1 MKNTV
6 IKMISVIA
14 VGLLPAF
21 NLIQG
26 YHTGRGGLVF
36 LVALVASL
44 SAYRLIKSDLLS
56 AIYTGYLIAIMFFG
70 IILYL

>member
-6 IKMISVIA
+6 IKMISLIA

-26 YHTGRGGLVF
+26 YQTGKGGLVF

>member
-6 IKMISVIA
+6 IKMISLIA
-14 VGLLPAF
+14 VGLLPAI

-26 YHTGRGGLVF
+26 YHTGKGGLVF

-56 AIYTGYLIAIMFFG
+56 ASYTGYLIAIMFFG

>member
-14 VGLLPAF
+14 VGLLPAI

-26 YHTGRGGLVF
+26 YHTGKGGLAF
-36 LVALVASL
+36 LIALVASL

-70 IILYL
+70 IVLYL